1 MGHLP
6 GVEDR
11 AEKRK
16 KQTKSALGGEVG
28 IDPRPPRRA
37 TPRSPFRRR
46 GRCPDRLQA
55 LAGLVDFVIN

>member
-1 MGHLP
+1 M
-6 GVEDR
+6 
-11 AEKRK
+11 
-16 KQTKSALGGEVG
+16 G